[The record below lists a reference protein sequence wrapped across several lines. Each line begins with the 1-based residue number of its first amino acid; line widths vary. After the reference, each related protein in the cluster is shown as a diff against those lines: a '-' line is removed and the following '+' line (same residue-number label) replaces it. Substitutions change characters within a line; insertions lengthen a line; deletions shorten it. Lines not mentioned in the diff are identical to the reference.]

1 MILASILALLRRH
14 KGSDVTENGV
24 IFIAAGEAYVR
35 AANRAA
41 QSIREHVSSI
51 AIDLFTDDSTAA
63 ADIFDHIHPIDAPH
77 ARSKVDYLHRT
88 RFQRTLYLDTDIRV
102 VADISEMFDILDR
115 FDIAIAHAHAR
126 NRKETKAIWH
136 FQIPDAFPQMNG
148 GVLLFRS
155 TPTVLDL
162 LRAWQ
167 RAYHS
172 AGYEKDQVT
181 LRELLWLSDLRLH
194 ILPPEYNIRYERYLS
209 FWEAREA
216 VPRILHFQ
224 KYHRHQP
231 KNRNLPGRRKE
242 LMSRLI
248 QDIRRTILPKAPSAD
263 K

>member
-1 MILASILALLRRH
+1 MCGLPIEPPRVSGSTYRQSPSTFSPMIPPWRRTSLTKSIQLMIHMLGPRW
-14 KGSDVTENGV
+14 T
-24 IFIAAGEAYVR
+24 IY
-35 AANRAA
+35 
-41 QSIREHVSSI
+41 
-51 AIDLFTDDSTAA
+51 ID
-63 ADIFDHIHPIDAPH
+63 
-77 ARSKVDYLHRT
+77 T

-126 NRKETKAIWH
+126 NRKETKTVWH
-136 FQIPDAFPQMNG
+136 FHIPDAFPQMNG

-155 TPTVLDL
+155 SPTVLDL

-172 AGYEKDQVT
+172 AGFAKDQVT

-216 VPRILHFQ
+216 IPRILHFRSITDITQ
-224 KYHRHQP
+224 ESETYP
-231 KNRNLPGRRKE
+231 KGGRN
-242 LMSRLI
+242 
-248 QDIRRTILPKAPSAD
+248 
-263 K
+263 

>member
-41 QSIREHVSSI
+41 QSIKEHVSPI
-51 AIDLFTDDSTAA
+51 AIDLFTDASAVA
-63 ADIFDHIHPIDAPH
+63 ADIFDQIHPIDDPH
-77 ARSKVDYLHRT
+77 VRSKVDYLHHT

-102 VADISEMFDILDR
+102 VADISEMFNVLDR

-126 NRKETKAIWH
+126 NRKETKTVWH
-136 FQIPDAFPQMNG
+136 FDIPDAFPQMNG

-172 AGYEKDQVT
+172 AGFAKDQVT
-181 LRELLWLSDLRLH
+181 LRELLWLSDVRLH

-216 VPRILHFQ
+216 IPRILHFP
-224 KYHRHQP
+224 KFHRHNPQ
-231 KNRNLPGRRKE
+231 KAKIHERRKD
-242 LMSRLI
+242 LMARLV
-248 QDIRRTILPKAPSAD
+248 QEIRRTIVPAASSEE
-263 K
+263 